1 MTLFPLM
8 GVSRLRMATDGV
20 GITTLVAAWGCPLRC
35 KMCLNPHCFDA
46 ASDVKHVTAEALY
59 RRVKIDD
66 LYFQATG
73 GGVTFGGGEPLLHS
87 PFIAEFHEL
96 CGNKWHIT
104 AESCLNIPEKR
115 LEIAAECVDAFFVDI
130 KDMNPDIYR
139 RYTGRDNALVIRNL
153 ETLLQRVGSERIT
166 VRVPNIPGYNTPEDV
181 HKSAEMLKNMGFTS
195 LDVFTYIQKQ
205 QT

>member
-46 ASDVKHVTAEALY
+46 ASDVKHVTPEDLY
-59 RRVKIDD
+59 QRVKIDD

-104 AESCLNIPEKR
+104 AESCLNIPEKQ
-115 LEIAAECVDAFFVDI
+115 LEIAAGCIDAFFIDI
-130 KDMNPDIYR
+130 KDMNPEIYR
-139 RYTGRDNALVIRNL
+139 RYTGCDNALVIRNL

-205 QT
+205 HT